1 MGSIPTDTGADHATS
16 AGADRV
22 FVVQHPAAKHAAE
35 REKHVFWAVTAA
47 HVGFAFDRQCRLV
60 VWTLLHTSWRCR
72 AYATRSVSR
81 TIGRRRYEGG
91 DASRSADS
99 ISTDLGR
106 ARLGRG
112 SIEARRGSIEARRG
126 CSSEGLSM
134 PVEGRGQRSPNRAYR
149 IREFVESRG
158 SRDPRAEG
166 LALRVASLPTV
177 FRASEDQDGRYQG
190 FECQLRQAFGEA

>member
-22 FVVQHPAAKHAAE
+22 FVVQHRRRRRRQTCRGTRKP
-35 REKHVFWAVTAA
+35 RFWADTAA
-47 HVGFAFDRQCRLV
+47 HVGFAFDRHECRLV

-166 LALRVASLPTV
+166 LELRLETSPSDRGLTL
-177 FRASEDQDGRYQG
+177 F
-190 FECQLRQAFGEA
+190 LRCMIWRWSSIY